1 MSTWNVGFSSGGVGM
16 AQTPI
21 SLMITRMRTDK
32 EGQREVGV
40 NLYKKILY
48 DTGVFVFV
56 WEAVTE
62 MGAG

>member
-1 MSTWNVGFSSGGVGM
+1 M